1 MSLFGSSP
9 IFTFEVFPVDFKKKE
24 TVFVSGREFH
34 SLTFRKSGEIIIEK
48 DGKALK
54 SPALS
59 VTYVPKG
66 CSYHT
71 EVTTSGDMIA
81 LHFNMVDELNTPEE
95 IKVFT
100 PKNPSV
106 IGNLFSALLSN
117 YTPVKTSG
125 YSSFALLYEILSIL
139 EREENAFSSV
149 PEKVRKAKEFMD
161 NNLSDPS
168 LSVSSISE
176 HLNISEVYLRREFKA
191 YFGVTPLSYI
201 NSLRFEY
208 AKSMLKTGYYTVSEV
223 SEKCGFSSLSY
234 FSASFRKEIGLTPS
248 EFILK

>member
-1 MSLFGSSP
+1 MSLFGNSP

-24 TVFVSGREFH
+24 TVFVPGRAFH

-59 VTYVPKG
+59 VTYVPEG
-66 CSYHT
+66 FSYNT
-71 EVTTSGDMIA
+71 EVMDSGDMIA
-81 LHFNMVDELNTPEE
+81 LHFNMAYSAETSGE
-95 IKVFT
+95 IRVFT
-100 PKNPSV
+100 PKNPTV
-106 IGNLFSALLSN
+106 LGNLFSALLSS
-117 YTPVKTSG
+117 YTPGKPSG
-125 YSSFALLYEILSIL
+125 YASFALLYEILSIL

-149 PEKVRKAKEFMD
+149 PEKVLKAKEFMD
-161 NNLSDPS
+161 SNFSNPS
-168 LSVSSISE
+168 LSVSGISDY
-176 HLNISEVYLRREFKA
+176 LKISEVYLRREFKA
-191 YFGVTPLSYI
+191 YFGASPLSYI

-234 FSASFRKEIGLTPS
+234 FSASFRKALGITPS
-248 EFILK
+248 EFLLK